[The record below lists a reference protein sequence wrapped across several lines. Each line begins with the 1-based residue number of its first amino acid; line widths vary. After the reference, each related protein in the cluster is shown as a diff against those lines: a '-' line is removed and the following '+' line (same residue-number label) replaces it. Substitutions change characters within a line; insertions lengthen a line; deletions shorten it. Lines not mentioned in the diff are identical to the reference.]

1 MSSATIRRIDGL
13 EKENKRYRLREVNCP
28 TGFNWTN
35 LKAELH
41 AVWESNVK
49 DWKIE
54 FAYPVS
60 FVRQMISPLV
70 FLVPFLIYGIV
81 LVGENGYSEN
91 LAQLVGT
98 GDVVTFIFT
107 GYIMMGFIGTAVWAM
122 GFSIRQERWFGTLQ
136 AIYVTPT
143 SRLVQVMGMAI
154 HSTVHQI
161 IGTLIQLVVIYLT
174 FGLALK
180 IEGVLPA
187 LGLFALMM
195 FALYGFGIVI
205 SAIGLLLKE
214 GWVVSDILY
223 STMTILSPVAYP
235 LVVLPTLAQQASAF
249 FPTAPALIGMR
260 SFLIENYQAEAFGNV
275 FLHLLI
281 LGAAWILFGVLVFKI
296 TDKYVRKKGLLT
308 KF

>member
-1 MSSATIRRIDGL
+1 MDKTK
-13 EKENKRYRLREVNCP
+13 KEHRLREVNCP
-28 TGFNWTN
+28 TGFNWEN
-35 LKAELH
+35 LKGELK
-41 AVWESNVK
+41 AVWESNIK

-60 FVRQMISPLV
+60 FVRQFISPLV
-70 FLVPFLIYGIV
+70 FLIPFLIYGIA
-81 LVGENGYSEN
+81 LVGENGYSEH
-91 LAQLVGT
+91 LEQLVGT
-98 GDVVTFIFT
+98 GDVVSFIFT

-122 GFSIRQERWFGTLQ
+122 GFSIRRERWFGTLE

-143 SRLVQVMGMAI
+143 SRLVQVFGMAI

-161 IGTLIQLVVIYLT
+161 MGTFIQLAVIYFT

-180 IEGVLPA
+180 IEGILPA

-195 FALYGFGIVI
+195 LALYGFGIVI
-205 SAIGLLLKE
+205 SALGLLLKE

-260 SFLIENYQAEAFGNV
+260 SFLIENYQPEAFGNV
-275 FLHLLI
+275 FLHLLL

-296 TDKYVRKKGLLT
+296 TDKYVRRRGMLR

>member
-1 MSSATIRRIDGL
+1 MDKNN
-13 EKENKRYRLREVNCP
+13 KEHRLREVNCP
-28 TGFNWTN
+28 TGFNWSN
-35 LKAELH
+35 LKAELK
-41 AVWESNVK
+41 AVWESNIK

-60 FVRQMISPLV
+60 FVRQLISPLV
-70 FLVPFLIYGIV
+70 FLIPFLIYGIA
-81 LVGENGYSEN
+81 LVGESGYSEN

-98 GDVVTFIFT
+98 GDVVSFIFT

-122 GFSIRQERWFGTLQ
+122 GFSIRRERWFGTLE

-143 SRLVQVMGMAI
+143 SRLVQVFGMAI

-161 IGTLIQLVVIYLT
+161 VGTIIQLVVIYFT

-180 IEGVLPA
+180 MEGILPA

-195 FALYGFGIVI
+195 LALYGFGIVI
-205 SAIGLLLKE
+205 SALGLLLKE

-235 LVVLPTLAQQASAF
+235 LVVLPTVAQQASAL

-260 SFLIENYQAEAFGNV
+260 SFLIENYQPEAFGNV

-296 TDKYVRKKGLLT
+296 TDKYVRKRGMLR

>member
-1 MSSATIRRIDGL
+1 MDKDT
-13 EKENKRYRLREVNCP
+13 KEHRLREVNCP
-28 TGFNWTN
+28 TGFNWSN
-35 LKAELH
+35 LKAELE
-41 AVWESNVK
+41 AVWESNIK

-54 FAYPVS
+54 FAYPIS
-60 FVRQMISPLV
+60 FVRQLISPLV
-70 FLVPFLIYGIV
+70 FLIPFLIYGIV

-122 GFSIRQERWFGTLQ
+122 GFSIRRERWFGTLE

-143 SRLVQVMGMAI
+143 SRLVQVLGMAL
-154 HSTVHQI
+154 HSTAHQI
-161 IGTLIQLVVIYLT
+161 IGTIIQLVVIYLT
-174 FGLALK
+174 FGLSLK

-187 LGLFALMM
+187 LGIFALMM

-205 SAIGLLLKE
+205 SALGLLLKE
-214 GWVVSDILY
+214 GWVVSDIIY

-235 LVVLPTLAQQASAF
+235 LIVLPTIAQQASAI

-260 SFLIENYQAEAFGNV
+260 SFLMLNYKQEAFGNV
-275 FLHLLI
+275 FLHLLV

-296 TDKYVRKKGLLT
+296 TDKYVRKKGMLR